1 MSASRFPATGE
12 SETTVGALLS
22 RLRAQFAQAGVD
34 APGRDARL
42 ILAAVLGC
50 DGARLH
56 AHPERAVPA
65 DALRRAEA
73 LARRRARREP
83 MAYIMGEREFWS
95 LPFLVSPDVLIPR
108 PESELLV
115 ERAAALLGGRRS
127 PRLLDL
133 GAGSGA
139 VGLAVGRELPGARIT
154 LADICP
160 RALRVAK
167 RNARRL
173 GLERR
178 TAFVASDLLG
188 AIAGGQAFDL
198 IASNPPY
205 VVSGEVD
212 GLMPEVS
219 AHEPRLALDG
229 GADGMAC
236 IRRVIAGAPQHLAR
250 GGFLLLEMDPR
261 QVAEARALA
270 ARCGEY
276 SEAKPR
282 PDLAGRERVLELR
295 RA

>member
-1 MSASRFPATGE
+1 MSASRFPAEGE
-12 SETTVGALLS
+12 SETTVAALVS

-65 DALRRAEA
+65 DALRRTEA
-73 LARRRARREP
+73 LALRRIRREP

-95 LPFLVSPDVLIPR
+95 MPFLVSPDVLIPR

-115 ERAAALLGGRRS
+115 ERAVALLGGRRA
-127 PRLLDL
+127 PGVLDL

-139 VGLAVGRELPGARIT
+139 VGLAIGRELPGASVT
-154 LADICP
+154 LADVCP
-160 RALRVAK
+160 RALRMAK
-167 RNARRL
+167 RNARRF
-173 GLERR
+173 GLEGR
-178 TAFVASDLLG
+178 TAFLASDLLS
-188 AIAGGQAFDL
+188 AIVEGETFDL

-205 VVSGEVD
+205 VGSKEAD

-236 IRRVIAGAPQHLAR
+236 IRRIIAQAPSRLGR
-250 GGFLLLEMDPR
+250 GGFLLLEMDPG
-261 QVAEARALA
+261 QMAESRELSE
-270 ARCGEY
+270 RCGKY
-276 SEAKPR
+276 SEAKPH
-282 PDLAGRERVLELR
+282 PDLAGRDRVLELR